1 MIYLQSFIKYTKIKP
16 NINIQIMN
24 KLNLSFFDIID
35 IYFNVIF
42 TLNYIYK
49 RYKRI
54 NSKLNS

>member
-16 NINIQIMN
+16 NINIQIIN
-24 KLNLSFFDIID
+24 KLNLSFFDIIN